1 VPFGYGQRC
10 RQWDEAV
17 TQNADHSQ
25 LQEFIQQLNLLR
37 SEITDAAMGERAEC
51 SVSHCSV

>member
-51 SVSHCSV
+51 SVS